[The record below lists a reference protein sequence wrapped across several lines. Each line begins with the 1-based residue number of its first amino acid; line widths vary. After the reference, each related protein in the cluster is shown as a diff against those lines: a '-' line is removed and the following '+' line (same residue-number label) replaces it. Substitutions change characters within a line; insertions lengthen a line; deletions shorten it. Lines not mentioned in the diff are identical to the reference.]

1 MDTDLSATNETELK
15 RFLDTKELELATSL
29 LECEVVDAGRD
40 QVLKRLKI
48 RVKAILPIVYTHLI
62 NVHCA
67 HTRDVSV
74 GGAYILT
81 NEPLPVGAKIALTL
95 RITDSQ
101 FRLDLG
107 TIGARVVRVNE
118 VDGRERAG
126 FAVEFENL
134 TRDHI
139 KILFRFVNENLK
151 LGGS

>member
-1 MDTDLSATNETELK
+1 MSMDLSVTNEAELK

-29 LECEVVDAGRD
+29 LECEVIDAGKAE
-40 QVLKRLKI
+40 VLKRLKI
-48 RVKAILPIVYTHLI
+48 RVRAVMPIVYTHLT

-81 NEPLPVGAKIALTL
+81 SDPLPVGAKIALTL
-95 RITDSQ
+95 RITTP

-118 VDGRERAG
+118 IDGRERAG

-134 TRDHI
+134 TQDHI
-139 KILFRFVNENLK
+139 KILFKFVNENLK

>member
-1 MDTDLSATNETELK
+1 MDLSATNETELK

-29 LECEVVDAGRD
+29 LEECEVVDAGKAE
-40 QVLKRLKI
+40 VLKRLKI
-48 RVKAILPIVYTHLI
+48 RVRAILPIVYTHLT

-81 NEPLPVGAKIALTL
+81 NDPPLLGEKIALTL
-95 RITDSQ
+95 RITSP

-118 VDGRERAG
+118 VQDREEPG
-126 FAVEFENL
+126 FAVEFENVTPNNL
-134 TRDHI
+134 
-139 KILFRFVNENLK
+139 KLLFRFVNES
-151 LGGS
+151 LGSGRS